1 MSTFTEKETP
11 AKNKKR
17 RHPPGPFGNVLWGV
31 LRQFQQSP
39 LGTLVDFQKTY
50 GDAVRFHAVGP
61 FYGYQFSHPD
71 HHKHILQDNNQNYT
85 KIPHPTMLL
94 IQPVVGN
101 GLLTSDG
108 DFWRRQRRL
117 AQPAF
122 HRRRIA
128 ELGATMTAA
137 TDRMLVKWETAM
149 RDNPVQDVDQWIME
163 LTLEIVGRT
172 LFSIDVTQ
180 EADKVGEAFTAVNE
194 HVGALTRQPFSD
206 RLIRVPFLPM
216 TRKLRRNTAVLDEV
230 VNRIIDERRAMPDA
244 EMPDDLLTM
253 FMQAQD
259 EETGE
264 QMDDKQLRD
273 EVMTILLAGHE
284 TTAVALTWTF
294 YLLSQ
299 HPTVREALL
308 AEVDGVLNGRLPTI
322 NDMPNLPYTTMVIEE
337 AMRLYPPAYA
347 IGRFGHAPDTV
358 GGYDTTKNAVIILC
372 PFITHRH
379 PDFWEN
385 PETFDPE
392 RFTPERKQERP
403 RYAYLPF
410 GGGPR
415 QCIGNNFAMTEA
427 ILLLTTICQRFN
439 LDLIDGYQ
447 AELHPLITLRPK
459 HGMPMKLSKRKI
471 ING

>member
-1 MSTFTEKETP
+1 MSTQTEHNNRT
-11 AKNKKR
+11 KR
-17 RHPPGPFGNVLWGV
+17 KRPFHPPGPFGNVLWGV
-31 LRQFQQSP
+31 LPKFQKAP
-39 LGTLVDFQKTY
+39 LGTLIKQQKTY

-128 ELGATMTAA
+128 ELGETMTSA
-137 TDRMLVKWETAM
+137 TDRMLAKWEVAI
-149 RDNPVQDVDQWIME
+149 RDNPVLDVDQWMME

-180 EADKVGEAFTAVNE
+180 EADKVEEAFTAVNE
-194 HVGALTRQPFSD
+194 QVGYLTRQPFSD

-230 VNRIIDERRAMPDA
+230 VQRIINDRRAMPDA
-244 EMPDDLLTM
+244 DMPDDLLTM
-253 FMQAQD
+253 FMQAID

-284 TTAVALTWTF
+284 TTAVSLTWIF

-299 HPTVREALL
+299 HPHIREALF
-308 AEVDGVLNGRLPTI
+308 AEVDGVLNGRLPTMSDI
-322 NDMPNLPYTTMVIEE
+322 PNLPYTNMVIEE
-337 AMRLYPPAYA
+337 AMRLYPPVYA
-347 IGRFGHAPDTV
+347 IGRFGHKPDVV
-358 GGYDTTKNAVIILC
+358 GGFDTTKNAIIVLC

-379 PDFWEN
+379 PEFWNES
-385 PETFDPE
+385 EKFDPE
-392 RFTPERKQERP
+392 RFTPERKKERP

-427 ILLLTTICQRFN
+427 ILLLTTICQRFSME
-439 LDLIDGYQ
+439 LVDGYQ
-447 AELHPLITLRPK
+447 VELNPLITLRPK
-459 HGMPMKLSKRKI
+459 HGLPMNVTKR
-471 ING
+471 

>member
-1 MSTFTEKETP
+1 MSTLPNKENTI
-11 AKNKKR
+11 NKR
-17 RHPPGPFGNVLWGV
+17 RLNHPPGPFGNALWGV
-31 LRQFQQSP
+31 LPKFQQSP
-39 LGTLVDFQKTY
+39 LGTLIEFQKTY

-128 ELGATMTAA
+128 KLGTTMTAV
-137 TDRMLVKWETAM
+137 TDRMLTKWEVAM
-149 RDNPVQDVDQWIME
+149 RDNPVLDVNHWLME

-194 HVGALTRQPFSD
+194 QVGHLTRQPFSD

-216 TRKLRRNTAVLDEV
+216 TRRLRRNTGILDEV
-230 VNRIIDERRAMPDA
+230 VHRIIAERRAMSTAD
-244 EMPDDLLTM
+244 MPDDLLTM

-299 HPTVREALL
+299 YPAVRESLY
-308 AEVDGVLNGRLPTI
+308 AEIEKVLNGRLPTI
-322 NDMPNLPYTTMVIEE
+322 TDIPNLPYTTTVIEE
-337 AMRLYPPAYA
+337 AMRLYPPVYA

-358 GGYDTTKNAVIILC
+358 GGYDTTKNAVIVLC
-372 PFITHRH
+372 PYITHRH

-385 PETFDPE
+385 PEIFDPE
-392 RFTPERKQERP
+392 RFTPERKKERP

-427 ILLLTTICQRFN
+427 ILLLTTICRRFT
-439 LDLIDGYQ
+439 LDLVAGYQ
-447 AELHPLITLRPK
+447 VELHPLITLRPK
-459 HGMPMKLSKRKI
+459 HGMPMAVKKVYR
-471 ING
+471 